1 MADSFEIQTETQ
13 VRAIE
18 SKKMMQD
25 SLSNIIN
32 SDDIIDTSEVANKV
46 VNQLSNMAI
55 ETDTNIDISNLET
68 KIDNMNT
75 GIIEAQTQDL
85 LIQFNK
91 QQEQINSIEE
101 KLNMILEKMEEQ
113 NG

>member
-18 SKKMMQD
+18 SKKIMQE
-25 SLSNIIN
+25 SLSNMSN
-32 SDDIIDTSEVANKV
+32 ENNIIDSSEIADKV

-55 ETDTNIDISNLET
+55 ETDTNIDISNLEN
-68 KIDNMNT
+68 KIDTINT
-75 GIIEAQTQDL
+75 GVIEAQTQDM

-101 KLNMILEKMEEQ
+101 KINIILEKMEEK
-113 NG
+113 

>member
-1 MADSFEIQTETQ
+1 MGDSFEIQTETQ

-18 SKKMMQD
+18 GKKMMQD
-25 SLSNIIN
+25 SLNNILNENNIVD
-32 SDDIIDTSEVANKV
+32 SSEIANKV

-55 ETDTNIDISNLET
+55 KTDTNVDISNLEN
-68 KIDNMNT
+68 KIDNIDT
-75 GIIEAQTQDL
+75 GIIEAQTQDI

-101 KLNMILEKMEEQ
+101 KLNIILKKMEE
-113 NG
+113 

>member
-1 MADSFEIQTETQ
+1 MGDSFEIQTETQ

-18 SKKMMQD
+18 SKKMMQE
-25 SLSNIIN
+25 SLSNIIEDGNLLN
-32 SDDIIDTSEVANKV
+32 SSEIADKV

-55 ETDTNIDISNLET
+55 ETDTNIDISNLED

-75 GIIEAQTQDL
+75 GIIEAQTQDI

-101 KLNMILEKMEEQ
+101 KINIILEKMEE
-113 NG
+113 

>member
-18 SKKMMQD
+18 SKRLMQE
-25 SLSNIIN
+25 SLSNMN
-32 SDDIIDTSEVANKV
+32 NENNIIDSSEIADKV

-55 ETDTNIDISNLET
+55 ETDTNIDISNLEN
-68 KIDNMNT
+68 KIDTINT
-75 GIIEAQTQDL
+75 GVIEAQTQDM

-101 KLNMILEKMEEQ
+101 KINIILEKMEEK
-113 NG
+113 

>member
-1 MADSFEIQTETQ
+1 MGDSFEIQTETQ

-25 SLSNIIN
+25 SLSTIIN
-32 SDDIIDTSEVANKV
+32 TDEIVDTSVIADKV

-55 ETDTNIDISNLET
+55 TTDTNIDISNLEN
-68 KIDNMNT
+68 KIDNIST
-75 GIIEAQTQDL
+75 GIIEAQTQDI

-91 QQEQINSIEE
+91 QQEQINTIEE
-101 KLNMILEKMEEQ
+101 KINIILEKLEE
-113 NG
+113 

>member
-1 MADSFEIQTETQ
+1 MGDLFEIQTETQ

-18 SKKMMQD
+18 SKRMMQQ
-25 SLSNIIN
+25 SLS
-32 SDDIIDTSEVANKV
+32 DIIEEGKVIDSSEIADKV

-55 ETDTNIDISNLET
+55 ETDTNLDISNLEN

-75 GIIEAQTQDL
+75 GIIEAQTQDI

-101 KLNMILEKMEEQ
+101 KLDSILSKLEE
-113 NG
+113 